1 MSVGLVRAVLRHQV
15 LEGLAVVEAGE
26 RLVGYADLEEITQRL
41 PALPDLVDQQPVAGY
56 VAAHLLDVPLEVG
69 DGGGLI
75 LKVCNHLGP
84 VPTFYEGPSTSSWD
98 RRFVICVSSS
108 PEGFAI
114 S

>member
-26 RLVGYADLEEITQRL
+26 RLVGYADLKEITQRL

-69 DGGGLI
+69 DGGVLI
-75 LKVCNHLGP
+75 LKVGHYLRP
-84 VPTFYEGPSTSSWD
+84 VSPFYEGPITSTWD
-98 RRFVICVSSS
+98 RRLAVRACNRQ
-108 PEGFAI
+108 
-114 S
+114 